1 MATKRII
8 SWDNI
13 TDGCTVLAEN
23 ISKKQTYDII
33 IGIGR
38 GGLIPASILA
48 NYLNIPR
55 VLNFGCRSYTEDN
68 HKGGLEVYQ
77 DIDLVNGAKYLSNSH
92 VLIVDDLSDTGD
104 TFAGTMLS
112 IAERFPNRSM
122 ASATLYVKPEAKY
135 IPDFYYKKLS
145 ASPWLVF
152 PWEMK
157 GVNVTD
163 VL

>member
-1 MATKRII
+1 MAVKRII
-8 SWDNI
+8 SWDTI
-13 TDGCTVLAEN
+13 TDGCTVLADK
-23 ISKKQTYDII
+23 ISQKQKYDII

-48 NYLNIPR
+48 NYLEIPR
-55 VLNFGCRSYTEDN
+55 VLNFGCRSYSKDN
-68 HKGGLEVYQ
+68 RKQGLEIYQ
-77 DIDLVNGAKYLSNSH
+77 DIELIQGQKYLSNSN
-92 VLIVDDLSDTGD
+92 VLVIDDLSDTGD

-122 ASATLYVKPEAKY
+122 ASAALYVKPEAEY
-135 IPDFYYKKLS
+135 IPDFYYKKLT
-145 ASPWLVF
+145 ANPWLVF

-157 GVNVTD
+157 GINV